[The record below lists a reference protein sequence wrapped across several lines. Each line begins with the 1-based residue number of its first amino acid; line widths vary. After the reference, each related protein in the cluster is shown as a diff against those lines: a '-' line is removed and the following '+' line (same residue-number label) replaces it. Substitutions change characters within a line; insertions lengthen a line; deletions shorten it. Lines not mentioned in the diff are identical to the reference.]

1 MTKTKILFALQAALL
16 FLIVISCSPKEGQ
29 EQNAQANYVKE
40 NYTKTEVYIEM
51 RDGVKL
57 FTSIYAPKDQ
67 SKEYPILMQR
77 TPYSVAP
84 YGDDAFKTALGP
96 SPTLMKDGYIFVYQD
111 VRGRWNSEGSYDNMR
126 PTLTAEERNTDQD
139 IDESTDT
146 YDTIEWL
153 LANLDKNNG
162 KVGQWGISYPG
173 FYSAA
178 SLPYAHEALKA
189 VSPQAPIGDFYFDD
203 FHHNGAYFLSY
214 FVATSVFGY
223 QKNKPTTEAW
233 YKMIDAGTE
242 DAYQFFMDL
251 GPLKNASKYYG
262 EDNFF
267 WQQIVEHPDYDEF
280 WQRRGIVQHM
290 KDIKPSV
297 MVVGG
302 WFDAEDLYGPL
313 NIYKE
318 IEKNNPNTYNTIVM
332 GPWSHGDWS
341 RERGTQNVFNIHFGD
356 SISTWYQDNVEAE
369 FFDHFLKGAGD
380 GQTGL
385 PEAYMFDT
393 GKKEWTRFENWPPA
407 NAERVNMYPHAD
419 GSLSMDA
426 PSESGAFAE
435 FVSDPA
441 KPVPHSE
448 DIKLTFTPRK
458 YMSDDQRFA
467 ARRPDVLVY
476 ETEVLK
482 NDITLAGEIMAKLKV
497 SITGTDADWIVKLV
511 DVYPGDTETPE
522 WVTAN
527 QKLSNYHQMV
537 RSESMRGRYR
547 EGFDN
552 PKPFVPNQVT
562 DVDFRLQDVYHTFK
576 KGHKIQIQIQS
587 TWFPLIDRNPQKY
600 VENIFKA
607 DESDFIKSTHRV
619 FSAADN
625 ATVIE
630 VQVLR

>member
-1 MTKTKILFALQAALL
+1 MKNKLVFALQTVLL
-16 FLIVISCSPKEGQ
+16 FLIVVGCSPKDGQ
-29 EQNAQANYVKE
+29 EQNTQANYVKE

-57 FTSIYAPKDQ
+57 FTSIYTPKDQ

-84 YGDDAFKTALGP
+84 YGADAFKTALGP

-153 LANLDKNNG
+153 IANLDNNNG

-223 QKNKPTTEAW
+223 QKDKPTTEAW

-426 PSESGAFAE
+426 PSARGAFAE

-476 ETEVLK
+476 ETDVLE

-619 FSAADN
+619 FSAAEN

-630 VQVLR
+630 VQILR